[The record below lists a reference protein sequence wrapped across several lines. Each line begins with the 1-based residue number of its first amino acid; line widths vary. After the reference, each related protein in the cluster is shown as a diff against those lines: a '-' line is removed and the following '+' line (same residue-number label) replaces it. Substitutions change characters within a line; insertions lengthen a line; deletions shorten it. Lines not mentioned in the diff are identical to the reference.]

1 MKKWP
6 PTPQRSQRAP
16 SGGRKTIVRA
26 GGHIL
31 PDRDISYPA
40 IYVAVA
46 ANVYGGLVYAKCQ
59 IKLKRKLYR
68 YLVWKHEGVQHSFYL
83 GRVKILTPL
92 TSAGAGARGARR
104 PEGSKLFSGAKKC
117 TEIVSR
123 RKRLWIVPSS
133 VDRS

>member
-1 MKKWP
+1 MKKLPP
-6 PTPQRSQRAP
+6 PTQRSPRAP
-16 SGGRKTIVRA
+16 SRGRKTIVRA

-92 TSAGAGARGARR
+92 KSAGAGGRGARR
-104 PEGSKLFSGAKKC
+104 PEGSKLFRGAKK
-117 TEIVSR
+117 
-123 RKRLWIVPSS
+123 
-133 VDRS
+133 